1 MIVFLKD
8 KNQKH
13 STMGECRKESHSYS
27 TYLDLFFIRMDRYF
41 SVLRLCIVFHLTRCL
56 PHAFKI
62 SHIIHSLN
70 HQEIRVEK
78 SNFESLLFIYLFYH
92 KKKKVAVGPSCGFI
106 AANYAR
112 LTIHVSWIYVAMDD
126 FAQLKKSMW
135 VRKKIKIKNKSSG
148 S

>member
-92 KKKKVAVGPSCGFI
+92 KKKKRG
-106 AANYAR
+106 
-112 LTIHVSWIYVAMDD
+112 SW
-126 FAQLKKSMW
+126 AQLWFYCCQLCTLDNSCEL
-135 VRKKIKIKNKSSG
+135 NLCCNG
-148 S
+148 